1 MPFKPNERGI
11 RFPELLRLPVRDCDL
26 EGKGG
31 NSMRRRNVWLL
42 SFLVVA
48 LLVSAHPLLAAP
60 YFEGKRVTMV
70 VAFGPGGGY
79 DRNGRLMAKYLPKHI
94 PGKPTIVVENREGA
108 ASILAANYL
117 YNLPKPDGLTFGV
130 VIKGL
135 PYAQMR
141 KVEGIKFDL
150 RKFTWLGSTA
160 TEATVLALRTDLPY
174 KTANDLLK
182 SKTTINVGGTGPA
195 EISYQFCVFLKEF
208 LGVDLK
214 LITYP
219 SSPDVMLAVERKEVD
234 GRAGS
239 YSSLK
244 PYIDRG
250 LVRPI
255 IRGSAVEPGIENLT
269 SAEDLMTDKR
279 GKIFMKLLG
288 GTDRIG
294 RPYVAPPGVPAEIA
308 NILRDAFAKTA
319 KDPELKAEADKMKI
333 SIDFIPADECLKEIN
348 FILNQPE
355 DIVNDFIKYVK

>member
-1 MPFKPNERGI
+1 MIVG
-11 RFPELLRLPVRDCDL
+11 
-26 EGKGG
+26 
-31 NSMRRRNVWLL
+31 
-42 SFLVVA
+42 
-48 LLVSAHPLLAAP
+48 
-60 YFEGKRVTMV
+60 
-70 VAFGPGGGY
+70 FGPGGGY
-79 DRNGRLMAKYLPKHI
+79 DRNGRLMAKYLPKYI
-94 PGKPTIVVENREGA
+94 PGKPTIVVENKEGA
-108 ASILAANYL
+108 ASIVAANYL
-117 YNLPKPDGLTFGV
+117 YNVPKPDGLTFGV

-141 KVEGIKFDL
+141 KVEGVKFDL

-182 SKTTINVGGTGPA
+182 AKSTINVGGTGPA

-239 YSSLK
+239 YSSLI
-244 PYIDRG
+244 PFIDRG
-250 LVRPI
+250 LVKPI
-255 IRGSAVEPGIENLT
+255 IRGSAVEPGLENVA
-269 SAEDLMTDKR
+269 SAEDMMTDKK
-279 GKIFMKLLG
+279 GKIFMGLLA

-294 RPYVAPPGVPAEIA
+294 RPYVAPPGVPADIA
-308 NILRDAFAKTA
+308 GILRDAFAKVA
-319 KDPELKAEADKMKI
+319 KDPELKAETEKMNL
-333 SIDFIPADECLKEIN
+333 SINYIPSDECLKEIN

-355 DIVNDFIKYVK
+355 DIINDFIKYVK